1 MVSSY
6 WIITFLNKS
15 PFPEECIFEAVNV
28 QLDAI
33 LNPANVAKNKM
44 QMDLQQSSI
53 AQQLTNVP
61 K

>member
-1 MVSSY
+1 MNA
-6 WIITFLNKS
+6 FLNLL
-15 PFPEECIFEAVNV
+15 AVNV

-33 LNPANVAKNKM
+33 ANPANVAKKSKM

>member
-1 MVSSY
+1 MYNWMQLQILQMSPK
-6 WIITFLNKS
+6 NK
-15 PFPEECIFEAVNV
+15 
-28 QLDAI
+28 
-33 LNPANVAKNKM
+33 KM